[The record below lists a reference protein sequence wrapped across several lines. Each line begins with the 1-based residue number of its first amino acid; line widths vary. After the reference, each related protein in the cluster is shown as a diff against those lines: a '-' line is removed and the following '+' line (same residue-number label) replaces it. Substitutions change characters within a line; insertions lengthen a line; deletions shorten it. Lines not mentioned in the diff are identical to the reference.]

1 MRTWLKYI
9 RYALSAVSVVTDRA
23 SGRCHWLD
31 LSCYL
36 YTYRRTV
43 YKGGSLLS
51 KMEKLR
57 HCILQVNVI
66 CSEPDE
72 QDPRKV
78 LDVNEYTGTCFR
90 VNPHFLSELPFFSRD
105 KIFFVTNFH
114 VCDDADNR
122 LVHLRTAP
130 MGKSM
135 FTAYVEAVVPKLDV
149 AILSISPETEHDKW
163 FLAETPNDYL
173 KNIKTA
179 ELCSTRISSKTRKV
193 STIGFPQGLE
203 NQVSSGWLAGRGS
216 DEEEMLQLNMSINS
230 GNSGGPLFDDK
241 GRVIGICTSTL
252 GCAEA
257 IAFAVPAYCVINY
270 FLKFYSAPYGYFP
283 QWGFTL
289 LPMTTAFSKVH
300 KIQGTGAIVNNVH
313 PNSCVHGTIKT
324 GDVIH
329 SVGGHELDM
338 FGLMKDSTRGSKIT
352 IHNTEFIMSLEP
364 TVEVVFSRKSTKKT
378 IKASPKPMCYK
389 VTDNYKEWC
398 PRKVVEFGP
407 FIFQNLSTN
416 LMTSDEIPTCKNIKL
431 LGLIEQTKSS
441 REIVVISKIDPNSY
455 VASFEKPEE
464 YDELISINRTK
475 IKSMDDVKKACE
487 TVKQMQ
493 KSGDKYFSM
502 KTSSGEMWFTIGK
515 VLSKKRKRD

>member
-1 MRTWLKYI
+1 MRTWLEYI

-283 QWGFTL
+283 LWGFTL
-289 LPMTTAFSKVH
+289 LPMTTAFRKVH

>member
-1 MRTWLKYI
+1 
-9 RYALSAVSVVTDRA
+9 
-23 SGRCHWLD
+23 
-31 LSCYL
+31 
-36 YTYRRTV
+36 
-43 YKGGSLLS
+43 
-51 KMEKLR
+51 MEKLR

-90 VNPHFLSELPFFSRD
+90 INPHFLSELPFFTTD

-114 VCDDADNR
+114 VCDDADDR

-149 AILSISPETEHDKW
+149 AILSISPDTEHDKW
-163 FLAETPNDYL
+163 FLSETPNEYL
-173 KNIKTA
+173 HNIKTA
-179 ELCSTRISSKTRKV
+179 ELCPTRISSKTRKV

-257 IAFAVPAYCVINY
+257 IAFAVPAYSVINY
-270 FLKFYSAPYGYFP
+270 FLKFYSAPYGHFP
-283 QWGFTL
+283 VWGFSL
-289 LPMTTAFSKVH
+289 LPMTQAFKKVH
-300 KIQGTGAIVNNVH
+300 KINGTGAVVNEVH
-313 PNSCVHGTIKT
+313 PKSCMHNVIKS

-329 SVGGHELDM
+329 SVGGHDLDM
-338 FGLMKDSTRGSKIT
+338 FGLMKDETRGSKIT
-352 IHNTEFIMSLEP
+352 IHNTEFMMSLEP
-364 TVEVVFSRKSTKKT
+364 EVEIVFSRKSRKNT
-378 IKASPKPMCYK
+378 IKVKPIPIHHK
-389 VTDNYKEWC
+389 VTDNFKEWC
-398 PRKVVEFGP
+398 PRTVVEFGP

-416 LMTSDEIPTCKNIKL
+416 LMTSDEMPTCKNIKM
-431 LGLIEQTKSS
+431 LGLVEQSKSTK
-441 REIVVISKIDPNSY
+441 EIVIISKIDPNSY

-464 YDELISINRTK
+464 FDELISINRTK
-475 IKSMDDVKKACE
+475 VKSMKDVQKACE
-487 TVKQMQ
+487 AVRQMQ
-493 KSGDKYFSM
+493 KDGEKYFSM
-502 KTSSGEMWFTIGK
+502 KTTSGEMWFTISK
-515 VLSKKRKRD
+515 VLTKKRKRN

>member
-1 MRTWLKYI
+1 MAY
-9 RYALSAVSVVTDRA
+9 RA
-23 SGRCHWLD
+23 PGCCHWLD
-31 LSCYL
+31 LTRYL
-36 YTYRRTV
+36 YTDRRTV
-43 YKGGSLLS
+43 YKGEALLS

-90 VNPHFLSELPFFSRD
+90 INPHFLSELPFFTPD

-122 LVHLRTAP
+122 LVHLRTAS

-135 FTAYVEAVVPKLDV
+135 FTAYVESVVPKLDV
-149 AILSISPETEHDKW
+149 AILSISPETEHDRW
-163 FLAETPNDYL
+163 FLAETPNEYL
-173 KNIKTA
+173 NNIKTA
-179 ELCSTRISSKTRKV
+179 ELCPTRISSKTRKV

-270 FLKFYSAPYGYFP
+270 FLKFYTAPYGYFP
-283 QWGFTL
+283 LWGFSL
-289 LPMTTAFSKVH
+289 LPMTHAFKKVH
-300 KIQGTGAIVNNVH
+300 KIQGTGAVVNDVH
-313 PNSCVHGTIKT
+313 PNSCVHGTIKP

-329 SVGGHELDM
+329 SVGSHELDM

-352 IHNTEFIMSLEP
+352 IHNTEFIMSLDP
-364 TVEVVFSRKSTKKT
+364 TVDLVFSRKSRKKT
-378 IKASPKPMCYK
+378 IKVSPKPMCYR

-407 FIFQNLSTN
+407 FIFQNPSTN

-431 LGLIEQTKSS
+431 LGHIEQTKST

-475 IKSMDDVKKACE
+475 IKGMDDVKKACDA
-487 TVKQMQ
+487 VKQMQ
-493 KSGDKYFSM
+493 KDGEKYFSM
-502 KTSSGEMWFTIGK
+502 KTTSGEMWFTIGK
-515 VLSKKRKRD
+515 VLSKKRKRN

>member
-1 MRTWLKYI
+1 M
-9 RYALSAVSVVTDRA
+9 
-23 SGRCHWLD
+23 
-31 LSCYL
+31 
-36 YTYRRTV
+36 
-43 YKGGSLLS
+43 YKGEYVFS

-78 LDVNEYTGTCFR
+78 LDVNEYQGTCFR
-90 VNPHFLSELPFFSRD
+90 VNPGFLSKLPFFSKD

-114 VCDDADNR
+114 VCDDADDR
-122 LVHLRTAP
+122 LVYLRTAP

-135 FTAYVEAVVPKLDV
+135 FTAFVEAVVPKLDI
-149 AILSISPETEHDKW
+149 AILSISSDTDHGKW
-163 FLAETPNDYL
+163 FLSETPNEYL
-173 KNIKTA
+173 GNIKTA
-179 ELCSTRISSKTRKV
+179 ELCATRISSKTRKV

-241 GRVIGICTSTL
+241 GRVIGVCTSTL

-257 IAFAVPAYCVINY
+257 IAFAVPAYSVINY
-270 FLKFYSAPYGYFP
+270 FQKFYTAPYGYFP
-283 QWGFTL
+283 VWGFSL
-289 LPMTTAFSKVH
+289 LPMTHAFKKVH
-300 KIQGTGAIVNNVH
+300 KIEGTGAVVNDIH
-313 PNSCVHGTIKT
+313 PKSCLFDTLKP

-329 SVGGHELDM
+329 SIDGHALDM
-338 FGLMKDSTRGSKIT
+338 FGLMKDNTRGSKIT

-364 TVEVVFSRKSTKKT
+364 PVEIIYSRKARKKK
-378 IKASPKPMCYK
+378 IKVSPTPIRHK
-389 VTDNYKEWC
+389 VTDNFKEWC
-398 PRKVVEFGP
+398 PRKVIEFGP

-416 LMTSDEIPTCKNIKL
+416 LMTSDEIPTSKNIKM
-431 LGLIEQTKSS
+431 LGRIEMSKSM

-475 IKSMDDVKKACE
+475 IKGMDDVKKACDA
-487 TVKQMQ
+487 VKQMQ
-493 KSGDKYFSM
+493 KDGEKYFSM
-502 KTSSGEMWFTIGK
+502 KTTSGEMWFTISK
-515 VLSKKRKRD
+515 VLTKKRKRN

>member
-1 MRTWLKYI
+1 
-9 RYALSAVSVVTDRA
+9 
-23 SGRCHWLD
+23 
-31 LSCYL
+31 
-36 YTYRRTV
+36 
-43 YKGGSLLS
+43 
-51 KMEKLR
+51 MEKLR

-90 VNPHFLSELPFFSRD
+90 VNPSFLTELPFFSRN

-122 LVHLRTAP
+122 LVHLRTAS

-135 FTAYVEAVVPKLDV
+135 FTAFVEAVVPKLDI
-149 AILSISPETEHDKW
+149 AILSVSPESQHDRW
-163 FLAETPNDYL
+163 FLSDTPDRYL
-173 KNIKTA
+173 ENIKTA
-179 ELCSTRISSKTRKV
+179 DLCHTRISSKTRKV

-257 IAFAVPAYCVINY
+257 IAFAVPAYSVINY
-270 FLKFYSAPYGYFP
+270 FLKFYTAPYGYFP
-283 QWGFTL
+283 VWGFSL
-289 LPMTTAFSKVH
+289 LPMTHAFKKVH
-300 KIQGTGAIVNNVH
+300 SIQGPGAVVNVVH
-313 PNSCVHGTIKT
+313 PQSCVQNKLKT
-324 GDVIH
+324 GDVVH
-329 SVGGHELDM
+329 SVGGHDLDM

-352 IHNTEFIMSLEP
+352 IHNTEFIMSLDVS
-364 TVEVVFSRKSTKKT
+364 VELVFSRKGRKKT
-378 IKASPKPMCYK
+378 ITVSPSPLRHK

-416 LMTSDEIPTCKNIKL
+416 LMTSDEIPTCKNIKM
-431 LGLIEQTKSS
+431 LGRIEESKSM
-441 REIVVISKIDPNSY
+441 REIVIISKIDPNSY

-475 IKSMDDVKKACE
+475 IKCMDDVEKACN
-487 TVKQMQ
+487 TVRQMQ
-493 KSGDKYFSM
+493 KDGEKYFSM
-502 KTSSGEMWFTIGK
+502 KTSSGEMWFTISK
-515 VLSKKRKRD
+515 VLSKKRKRN

>member
-1 MRTWLKYI
+1 
-9 RYALSAVSVVTDRA
+9 
-23 SGRCHWLD
+23 
-31 LSCYL
+31 
-36 YTYRRTV
+36 
-43 YKGGSLLS
+43 
-51 KMEKLR
+51 MEKLR

-78 LDVNEYTGTCFR
+78 IDVNEYTGTCFR
-90 VNPHFLSELPFFSRD
+90 VNPSFLSKLPFFSPD

-122 LVHLRTAP
+122 LVHLRTAA

-135 FTAYVEAVVPKLDV
+135 FTAFVEAVVPKLDI
-149 AILSISPETEHDKW
+149 AILSISPESQHDRW
-163 FLAETPNDYL
+163 FLAEPPDEYL
-173 KNIKTA
+173 NSIKTA
-179 ELCSTRISSKTRKV
+179 ELCPTRISSKTRKV

-230 GNSGGPLFDDK
+230 GNSGGPLFDDR
-241 GRVIGICTSTL
+241 GRVIGVCTSTL

-257 IAFAVPAYCVINY
+257 IAFAVPAYSVINY
-270 FLKFYSAPYGYFP
+270 FRKFYTAPYGYFP
-283 QWGFTL
+283 VWGFSL
-289 LPMTTAFSKVH
+289 LPMTDAFKKVH
-300 KIQGTGAIVNNVH
+300 KIQGTGAVVNDVH
-313 PNSCVHGTIKT
+313 PKSCVQGILKS

-329 SVGGHELDM
+329 SVGGHDLDM

-352 IHNTEFIMSLEP
+352 VHNTEFMMSLDP
-364 TVEVVFSRKSTKKT
+364 TVQVVFSRKGRKKT
-378 IKASPKPMCYK
+378 ITVTPTPLRHK
-389 VTDNYKEWC
+389 VTDNFKEWC

-416 LMTSDEIPTCKNIKL
+416 LMTSEEIPTCKNIKM
-431 LGLIEQTKSS
+431 LGLIEQTKSM

-475 IKSMDDVKKACE
+475 IKCMDDVEKACD
-487 TVKQMQ
+487 TVRQMR
-493 KSGDKYFSM
+493 KDGEKYFSM
-502 KTSSGEMWFTIGK
+502 KTSSGEMWFTIHK
-515 VLSKKRKRD
+515 VLTKKRKRG

>member
-1 MRTWLKYI
+1 
-9 RYALSAVSVVTDRA
+9 
-23 SGRCHWLD
+23 
-31 LSCYL
+31 
-36 YTYRRTV
+36 
-43 YKGGSLLS
+43 
-51 KMEKLR
+51 MEKLR

-90 VNPHFLSELPFFSRD
+90 INPGFLSKLPFYTPN

-114 VCDDADNR
+114 VCDDADDR
-122 LVHLRTAP
+122 LVHLRTAS

-149 AILSISPETEHDKW
+149 AILSISPDTEHDKW
-163 FLAETPNDYL
+163 FLAETPNEYL
-173 KNIKTA
+173 NNIKTA
-179 ELCSTRISSKTRKV
+179 ELCPTRISSKTRKV

-230 GNSGGPLFDDK
+230 GNSGGPLFDDR

-257 IAFAVPAYCVINY
+257 IAFAVPAYSVINY
-270 FLKFYSAPYGYFP
+270 FLKFYTAPYGYFP
-283 QWGFTL
+283 VWGFSL
-289 LPMTTAFSKVH
+289 LPMTDAFKKVH
-300 KIQGTGAIVNNVH
+300 KIQGTGAVVNDVH
-313 PNSCVHGTIKT
+313 PISCMHDILKP

-364 TVEVVFSRKSTKKT
+364 DVEVVFSRKGRKKT
-378 IKASPKPMCYK
+378 IKVTPKPMRHK

-398 PRKVVEFGP
+398 PRKVIEFGP

-416 LMTSDEIPTCKNIKL
+416 LMTSDEIPTCKSIKM
-431 LGLIEQTKSS
+431 LGRIEQSKSMK
-441 REIVVISKIDPNSY
+441 EIVIISKIDPNSY

-475 IKSMDDVKKACE
+475 IKGMNDVKKACD
-487 TVKQMQ
+487 TIRQM
-493 KSGDKYFSM
+493 KKDGEKYFSM
-502 KTSSGEMWFTIGK
+502 KTTSGEMWFTINK
-515 VLSKKRKRD
+515 VLTKKRKRN

>member
-1 MRTWLKYI
+1 M
-9 RYALSAVSVVTDRA
+9 
-23 SGRCHWLD
+23 
-31 LSCYL
+31 
-36 YTYRRTV
+36 
-43 YKGGSLLS
+43 YKGKPLLS

-90 VNPHFLSELPFFSRD
+90 INPHFLSELPFFTPD

-179 ELCSTRISSKTRKV
+179 ELCPTRISSKTRKV

-270 FLKFYSAPYGYFP
+270 FLKFYTEPYGYFP
-283 QWGFTL
+283 VWGFSL
-289 LPMTTAFSKVH
+289 LPMTHAFKKVH
-300 KIQGTGAIVNNVH
+300 KIQGTGAVVNDVH
-313 PNSCVHGTIKT
+313 PNSCVHGTIKS

-352 IHNTEFIMSLEP
+352 IHNTEFIMSLDP
-364 TVEVVFSRKSTKKT
+364 TVEIVFSRKGRKKT
-378 IKASPKPMCYK
+378 IKVNPSPIRHK
-389 VTDNYKEWC
+389 VADNYKEWC

-416 LMTSDEIPTCKNIKL
+416 LMTSDEMPTCKNIKM
-431 LGLIEQTKSS
+431 LGIVADSKSM
-441 REIVVISKIDPNSY
+441 REVVVISKIDPNSY

-475 IKSMDDVKKACE
+475 IKGMDDVQKACDA
-487 TVKQMQ
+487 VKQMQ
-493 KSGDKYFSM
+493 KDGEKYFSM
-502 KTSSGEMWFTIGK
+502 KTSSGEMWFTISK
-515 VLSKKRKRD
+515 VLTKKRKRN